1 MKMIFFAAI
10 IISLAVSPAV
20 HAFDIGSEA
29 WLSSMSFSSDRDPA
43 DTSFAGGT
51 YPWGISLFASESLS
65 DNVRVEGGYFSDPIL
80 HNSVGTLFSY
90 SEKYF
95 TVGVGPFFG
104 VFNDDRAILKSGIS
118 TFIRLELP
126 GVVFL
131 TFRSDSSIGGELARE
146 GDYLQEHG
154 DIAFGF
160 YVRNA
165 ICTIGLDM
173 KKLTQVKNA
182 FKASDSLTKYFFRTD
197 VFQKNVPYR
206 VGITFSYQSLSKT
219 FLYTDLTTD
228 EDIVNM
234 IVVGADV
241 NANATKTLVLYANFE
256 ASVYN
261 FGQGRLSGETSNA
274 FLFSL
279 STGFRLNLDSFTR
292 STKIPQ

>member
-1 MKMIFFAAI
+1 MIFLAA
-10 IISLAVSPAV
+10 SSAV
-20 HAFDIGSEA
+20 HAFDIGAEA

-43 DTSFAGGT
+43 DTDFAGGT
-51 YPWGISLFASESLS
+51 YPWGVSFFASESLS

-80 HNSVGTLFSY
+80 RNSAGTLFSY
-90 SEKYF
+90 SQKNF
-95 TVGVGPFFG
+95 TIGVGPFFG
-104 VFNDDRAILKSGIS
+104 LFNDERAILKSGIS

-131 TFRSDSSIGGELARE
+131 TFRSDSSIGGELARD

-165 ICTIGLDM
+165 ICAIGLDF
-173 KKLTQVKNA
+173 KKLSQVKSA
-182 FKASDSLTKYFFRTD
+182 YKVSDGLTKYFFRTD
-197 VFQKNVPYR
+197 IFQKNVPYR

-261 FGQGRLSGETSNA
+261 FGQGRLSGETSDA

-279 STGFRLNLDSFTR
+279 STGFRLNLDSFSR
-292 STKIPQ
+292 SKETP